1 MAPKSLIPLL
11 GTKHYNRIPAKR
23 GKMRQSAS
31 ALNAML
37 LDEDH
42 HHPYSKN
49 KTNTGNNMMMN
60 IPMNGS
66 YDNDDKEPEKP
77 QV

>member
-1 MAPKSLIPLL
+1 
-11 GTKHYNRIPAKR
+11 
-23 GKMRQSAS
+23 MRQSAS